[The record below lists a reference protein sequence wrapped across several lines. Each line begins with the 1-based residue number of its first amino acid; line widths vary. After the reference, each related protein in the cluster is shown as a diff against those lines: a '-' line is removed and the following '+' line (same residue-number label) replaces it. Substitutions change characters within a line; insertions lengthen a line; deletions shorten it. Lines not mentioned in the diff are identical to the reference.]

1 MESSGSSSDMQAEL
15 RSVIAEL
22 QRVKQSMEE
31 LSQLQTRLNAKRT
44 SLEAAQQVPHWS
56 GAGDVTSETAIT
68 STTRNA
74 APGSWRK
81 RLLARVAEVN
91 YISAPDSSAPERP
104 RCQQRRCS
112 PPYTQPEVTTTT
124 NRFKALSSL
133 VLAPPS
139 LQSVQRRRKNTASVW
154 DRPRR
159 QKPQCFT
166 PPPQPEVTTTT
177 NSGDSNLVNTA
188 DQLHTCNWIR
198 SHLEEHADTCLPKQD
213 VYETYR
219 KHCENLQQRP
229 LSAANFGK
237 IIRDIFPNIKARRLG
252 GRGQSKYCYSGI
264 RRKTVLNMPLLPN
277 LDLKNDPSE
286 LTELVQ
292 TYKQEVTEAACELI
306 CDWAQKILKRSFD
319 TVVEIARFL
328 VQEHIVNPRC
338 SQAELV
344 TSAALAGGPSKP
356 HKLMK
361 KITATPRASGAE
373 DDGSGQDAK
382 KDKDGTDQVSPGKQ
396 QLSEKPAKGSESSR
410 SGGRD
415 LQVEALMKM
424 KKFPQILPRGS
435 ILDKS
440 QISVHSSP
448 PAFTPNDSSSVKVT
462 LPITVTTLPAQ
473 QGLPV
478 VILPSGVSLS
488 YPEQDKSTSVT
499 VSTSAAPT
507 PVVQRARAAP
517 PKRGPDPISAVA
529 VAGPGG
535 IPPKRKRGRPRKPRP
550 EEMTPQPPTAS
561 SSLNPNPALVTR
573 GVIQKALSSSA
584 SIQSTQVMEIVVQE
598 QPSLVVSPDVRDSE
612 QRGVLVKC
620 QNVPEPEAPP
630 ILLLHSDTQPGSEIS
645 RAMVIQRA
653 PISLPAASAATLD
666 ENREVQGLPVEAPP
680 TSSDKEALAEENPP
694 PPQAP

>member
-1 MESSGSSSDMQAEL
+1 
-15 RSVIAEL
+15 
-22 QRVKQSMEE
+22 
-31 LSQLQTRLNAKRT
+31 
-44 SLEAAQQVPHWS
+44 
-56 GAGDVTSETAIT
+56 
-68 STTRNA
+68 
-74 APGSWRK
+74 
-81 RLLARVAEVN
+81 
-91 YISAPDSSAPERP
+91 
-104 RCQQRRCS
+104 
-112 PPYTQPEVTTTT
+112 
-124 NRFKALSSL
+124 
-133 VLAPPS
+133 
-139 LQSVQRRRKNTASVW
+139 
-154 DRPRR
+154 
-159 QKPQCFT
+159 
-166 PPPQPEVTTTT
+166 
-177 NSGDSNLVNTA
+177 
-188 DQLHTCNWIR
+188 
-198 SHLEEHADTCLPKQD
+198 
-213 VYETYR
+213 
-219 KHCENLQQRP
+219 
-229 LSAANFGK
+229 
-237 IIRDIFPNIKARRLG
+237 
-252 GRGQSKYCYSGI
+252 
-264 RRKTVLNMPLLPN
+264 MPLLPN

-356 HKLMK
+356 HKVMK

-382 KDKDGTDQVSPGKQ
+382 KDKDGTDHVSPGKQ

-517 PKRGPDPISAVA
+517 PKRGLDPIAAVG

-550 EEMTPQPPTAS
+550 EEMTPQPPAAS
-561 SSLNPNPALVTR
+561 SSLNPNPALATR
-573 GVIQKALSSSA
+573 GVIQKALPSSA
-584 SIQSTQVMEIVVQE
+584 PLQSTQVMEIVVQE
-598 QPSLVVSPDVRDSE
+598 QPSLVVSPEVRDSE

-645 RAMVIQRA
+645 RAMVIQRV
-653 PISLPAASAATLD
+653 PISLPVTQSAASAATLD
-666 ENREVQGLPVEAPP
+666 ENREAQGPPVEAPP
-680 TSSDKEALAEENPP
+680 TSSDKEALAEENLPPPPP

>member
-1 MESSGSSSDMQAEL
+1 MESSIEREMQAEL
-15 RSVIAEL
+15 LSVVAEL
-22 QRVKQSMEE
+22 ECVEQSIEE
-31 LSQLQTRLNAKRT
+31 LLELQVYLNDKR
-44 SLEAAQQVPHWS
+44 SALEAAHQAPCSS
-56 GAGDVTSETAIT
+56 GASSTSRTGTAEAVTT
-68 STTRNA
+68 STAKSTRPISKFTPHKVA
-74 APGSWRK
+74 FK
-81 RLLARVAEVN
+81 RSKV
-91 YISAPDSSAPERP
+91 SAKVEITPDPDSSA
-104 RCQQRRCS
+104 C
-112 PPYTQPEVTTTT
+112 
-124 NRFKALSSL
+124 
-133 VLAPPS
+133 
-139 LQSVQRRRKNTASVW
+139 

-159 QKPQCFT
+159 HQQPCST
-166 PPPQPEVTTTT
+166 SPSVPEVTTT
-177 NSGDSNLVNTA
+177 NSGDSNSVNTA

-306 CDWAQKILKRSFD
+306 CGWAQKILKRSFD

-356 HKLMK
+356 HKVIK
-361 KITATPRASGAE
+361 KIPATPKGTGGEE
-373 DDGSGQDAK
+373 DGNSQDPK
-382 KDKDGTDQVSPGKQ
+382 KDKDGVEQVSSGKQ
-396 QLSEKPAKGSESSR
+396 QVSEKPAKAPESSR

-435 ILDKS
+435 IPDKS
-440 QISVHSSP
+440 PLSVHSSP
-448 PAFTPNDSSSVKVT
+448 PAFTANDSSSVKVT
-462 LPITVTTLPAQ
+462 LPITVTTIPPQ
-473 QGLPV
+473 QGAPPLPV
-478 VILPSGVSLS
+478 VILPSALSLS
-488 YPEQDKSTSVT
+488 YPDQEKSTSVT

-507 PVVQRARAAP
+507 PVVQRPRATA
-517 PKRGPDPISAVA
+517 PKRGPDPSTMIT
-529 VAGPGG
+529 VAGPGAV
-535 IPPKRKRGRPRKPRP
+535 PPKRKRGRPRKPRP
-550 EEMTPQPPTAS
+550 EDMTAHPVAAAAAP
-561 SSLNPNPALVTR
+561 SLNPNLVSR
-573 GVIQKALSSSA
+573 GVIQKALSSAA
-584 SIQSTQVMEIVVQE
+584 SGQSSQVMEIVLQDQQGLMVSQE
-598 QPSLVVSPDVRDSE
+598 VRDSE
-612 QRGVLVKC
+612 QKGVVVKS
-620 QNVPEPEAPP
+620 QTGPEPDAPAV
-630 ILLLHSDTQPGSEIS
+630 LLVQDAHQPACEPS

-653 PISLPAASAATLD
+653 PISQAVTQTGAIHLPPASVDEKNKEVHLTL
-666 ENREVQGLPVEAPP
+666 VEAPP
-680 TSSDKEALAEENPP
+680 TSSEKSGPEKPSSTK
-694 PPQAP
+694 AP

>member
-1 MESSGSSSDMQAEL
+1 
-15 RSVIAEL
+15 
-22 QRVKQSMEE
+22 
-31 LSQLQTRLNAKRT
+31 
-44 SLEAAQQVPHWS
+44 
-56 GAGDVTSETAIT
+56 
-68 STTRNA
+68 
-74 APGSWRK
+74 
-81 RLLARVAEVN
+81 
-91 YISAPDSSAPERP
+91 
-104 RCQQRRCS
+104 
-112 PPYTQPEVTTTT
+112 
-124 NRFKALSSL
+124 
-133 VLAPPS
+133 
-139 LQSVQRRRKNTASVW
+139 
-154 DRPRR
+154 
-159 QKPQCFT
+159 
-166 PPPQPEVTTTT
+166 
-177 NSGDSNLVNTA
+177 
-188 DQLHTCNWIR
+188 
-198 SHLEEHADTCLPKQD
+198 
-213 VYETYR
+213 
-219 KHCENLQQRP
+219 
-229 LSAANFGK
+229 
-237 IIRDIFPNIKARRLG
+237 
-252 GRGQSKYCYSGI
+252 
-264 RRKTVLNMPLLPN
+264 MPLLPN

-356 HKLMK
+356 HKVMK
-361 KITATPRASGAE
+361 KIPATPRASGAE

-517 PKRGPDPISAVA
+517 PKRGPDPIAAVA

-550 EEMTPQPPTAS
+550 EEMTPQPLAAS
-561 SSLNPNPALVTR
+561 SSLNPNPAR
-573 GVIQKALSSSA
+573 GVIQKAVSSSA
-584 SIQSTQVMEIVVQE
+584 SIQSTQVMEIVGQE
-598 QPSLVVSPDVRDSE
+598 QPSLVVSPEMRDSE

-620 QNVPEPEAPP
+620 QNVLEPEAPP
-630 ILLLHSDTQPGSEIS
+630 ILLLQSDNQLGSEIS

-653 PISLPAASAATLD
+653 PISLPVTQSATSAATLD
-666 ENREVQGLPVEAPP
+666 ENREGPPVEAPP